1 MIHALELP
9 EAVLHELEAT
19 TVERRLSTI
28 REFLQHRREQVAH
41 QRRAFAEAVADLAQ
55 LRQEVFEQFGLHP
68 DSSALIREDRDQ

>member
-41 QRRAFAEAVADLAQ
+41 QRRRFLVQGPCQQRDATRRRRQCGPDLGQKVSQSAQ
-55 LRQEVFEQFGLHP
+55 SKR
-68 DSSALIREDRDQ
+68 